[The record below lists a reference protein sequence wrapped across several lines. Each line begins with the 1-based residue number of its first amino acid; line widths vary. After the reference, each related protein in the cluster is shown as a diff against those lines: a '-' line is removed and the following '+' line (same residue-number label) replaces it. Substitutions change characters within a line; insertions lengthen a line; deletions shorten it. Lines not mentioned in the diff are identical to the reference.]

1 MDIMDLLKSQV
12 LNDGLLE
19 QLTQQVGAQDKQQTA
34 KAAEGALSML
44 LGAMAKNTAQ
54 PEGADALA
62 NALDNDHDGGIL
74 DDVMGFLGGGHQNTR
89 AANGSGI
96 LKHVLGGNQSNAF
109 SAISA
114 LSGLG
119 SKESGS
125 LMTMLAPMVMSA
137 LGKQKREQGLDASGL
152 ASMLGGVLGGQRK
165 QASSSPLMG
174 MVTSFLDKDGDG
186 SIVDDALGMLGGLF
200 KK

>member
-19 QLTQQVGAQDKQQTA
+19 QLTQKVGAQDKQQTA

-44 LGAMAKNTAQ
+44 LGAMAKNAAK
-54 PEGADALA
+54 PEGASALA

-74 DDVMGFLGGGHQNTR
+74 DDVMGFLGGNHQESR
-89 AANGSGI
+89 AANGAGI
-96 LKHVLGGNQSNAF
+96 LNHVLGNNQSSAF
-109 SAISA
+109 QAISQ

-119 SKESGS
+119 SEQSGS
-125 LMTMLAPMVMSA
+125 LMAMLAPMVMGA
-137 LGKQKREQGLDASGL
+137 LGKTKRQQGLDASGL
-152 ASMLGGVLGGQRK
+152 ASMLGGVLGGHRQ
-165 QASSSPLMG
+165 QAASNPMMG
-174 MVTSFLDKDGDG
+174 MITQFLDKDGDG
-186 SIVDDALGMLGGLF
+186 SIVDDALGMLGNFF